1 MRPDSHR
8 SVRSISVMISLMS
21 NIQTLSC
28 SLDCVLLCCAPA
40 GSRGVQCHRQEGGRQ
55 TPGELDYT
63 SLMRGDRRH
72 SLPPTYL
79 SFFHYAHTQTYATLQ
94 TAHLASVDS
103 YNLFKSVTCEGLK
116 NSIPASHRT
125 LSYKK
130 AWHKNGTDVLFKWQ
144 SKHFINHLCGFPQR
158 GWKKGKL

>member
-28 SLDCVLLCCAPA
+28 NFRLCAALLCSGWEQRRAVPQT
-40 GSRGVQCHRQEGGRQ
+40 GRGRQ

-79 SFFHYAHTQTYATLQ
+79 SLFHYAHTQTYATFQ
-94 TAHLASVDS
+94 TAHLPSVDS
-103 YNLFKSVTCEGLK
+103 YILFKSVTCEGLK
-116 NSIPASHRT
+116 DSIPASHRT